1 MNLKTL
7 YEFFL
12 TFINKGSQRS
22 VKAKKNIIASFGIK
36 GVSVL
41 IGLVK
46 VPVIL
51 LYLDVEKYGVW
62 LTIASI
68 VDWVQYF
75 DLGIGHGLRNKF
87 AEALANN
94 DKERAKKLVSTA
106 YFYITLIFI
115 GLSLL
120 LLPLVYT
127 LNWQN
132 ILNTALV
139 SEDELKLSV
148 LIVLLMFVLRFIF
161 YQISIIL
168 KADQRPALSDV
179 FLPIA
184 SIITL
189 GWVLILSR
197 VSDNSLLLAC
207 MAISIP
213 PVIVL
218 LFANFWYFNRN
229 YKYYKPS
236 LKFVE
241 RNMFKDIFSLG
252 IKFFIVQL
260 AGLVMFASSNIIL
273 TQVVNPSEVS
283 LYNIS
288 RQYFNIPF
296 MVFGIILMPFWSAI
310 TDAYTRQEFHWIKQ
324 VMKKLFHIGL
334 FFSLGVIVMLLIS
347 PFAYKIWLGDAIHI
361 PFKLS
366 VVTAIMFIF
375 YIMFAPFSHF
385 INGVGKLSLGIRIC
399 VVKML
404 LFLPV
409 AILLTNLLG
418 AVGLVLAMILV
429 NAIPTAL
436 IEPLQYKKIINNQA
450 KGIWNK

>member
-1 MNLKTL
+1 
-7 YEFFL
+7 
-12 TFINKGSQRS
+12 
-22 VKAKKNIIASFGIK
+22 
-36 GVSVL
+36 
-41 IGLVK
+41 
-46 VPVIL
+46 
-51 LYLDVEKYGVW
+51 
-62 LTIASI
+62 
-68 VDWVQYF
+68 
-75 DLGIGHGLRNKF
+75 
-87 AEALANN
+87 
-94 DKERAKKLVSTA
+94 
-106 YFYITLIFI
+106 
-115 GLSLL
+115 
-120 LLPLVYT
+120 
-127 LNWQN
+127 
-132 ILNTALV
+132 
-139 SEDELKLSV
+139 
-148 LIVLLMFVLRFIF
+148 
-161 YQISIIL
+161 
-168 KADQRPALSDV
+168 
-179 FLPIA
+179 
-184 SIITL
+184 
-189 GWVLILSR
+189 
-197 VSDNSLLLAC
+197 

-218 LFANFWYFNRN
+218 LVANFWYFNRD

-241 RNMFKDIFSLG
+241 RKMFKDIFSLG
-252 IKFFIVQL
+252 VKFFIVQL
-260 AGLVMFASSNIIL
+260 AGLIMFASSNIIL

-324 VMKKLFHIGL
+324 AMKKLFYLGL
-334 FFSLGVIVMLLIS
+334 LFSLGVTIMLLIS

-385 INGVGKLSLGIRIC
+385 INGVGKLSLGIRIG

-409 AILLTNLLG
+409 AILLTNYLS

-436 IEPLQYKKIINNQA
+436 LEPLQYKKIINKQA
-450 KGIWNK
+450 KGIWNQ